1 MSNDSNNIGTNP
13 LATPAKRGPKPI
25 KTLDQL
31 QAALQQEIL
40 MTEVR
45 KIDKKI
51 ATHTRA
57 RKRAQAQISDCD
69 RAVAELTALRAEFLK
84 TYGLA

>member
-1 MSNDSNNIGTNP
+1 MSNDSNIGTNP
-13 LATPAKRGPKPI
+13 LATPAKRGPQPI
-25 KTLDQL
+25 KTVAQV
-31 QAALQQEIL
+31 QAAIQQEIL
-40 MTEVR
+40 ADEIR

-51 ATHTRA
+51 ATHTRV
-57 RKRAQAQISDCD
+57 RSRAQAQIRDCD

>member
-1 MSNDSNNIGTNP
+1 MTNDTNNIGTSP
-13 LATPAKRGPKPI
+13 LATPAKRGPQPI
-25 KTLDQL
+25 KTVAQV
-31 QAALQQEIL
+31 QAAVQQEIL
-40 MTEVR
+40 AAEIK

-51 ATHTRA
+51 ATHKRV
-57 RKRAQAQISDCD
+57 RVRAQAQISDCD